1 MNNPDTGDKNLAT
14 VAASTDPGSELPAR
28 PAPTPGCSLTVPV
41 LTPALTIVKTAST
54 ATATAGQTVT
64 YTVVVTDSGQ
74 TPYTGA
80 AFSDSLSGV
89 LG

>member
-1 MNNPDTGDKNLAT
+1 M
-14 VAASTDPGSELPAR
+14 
-28 PAPTPGCSLTVPV
+28 

-54 ATATAGQTVT
+54 ATAAPGQTVI
-64 YTVVVTDSGQ
+64 YTITVSNSGQ

-89 LG
+89 LDEASL